1 MRNEAVIV
9 LQVYYNIINVPNES
23 ALQTA
28 TQSQGTYSGL
38 QSGLNGNGAGSP
50 WVAAL
55 LTAWASIGTQH
66 RPLAALCVAGQCENW
81 HCGQTDASSGNSTT
95 LPSG

>member
-1 MRNEAVIV
+1 M

-38 QSGLNGNGAGSP
+38 QSGLNGNGVS
-50 WVAAL
+50 
-55 LTAWASIGTQH
+55 SS
-66 RPLAALCVAGQCENW
+66 CVGAF
-81 HCGQTDASSGNSTT
+81 
-95 LPSG
+95 

>member
-1 MRNEAVIV
+1 MLLVSV

-38 QSGLNGNGAGSP
+38 QSGLNGNGADSSRVGGFSI
-50 WVAAL
+50 
-55 LTAWASIGTQH
+55 AW
-66 RPLAALCVAGQCENW
+66 QC
-81 HCGQTDASSGNSTT
+81 
-95 LPSG
+95 